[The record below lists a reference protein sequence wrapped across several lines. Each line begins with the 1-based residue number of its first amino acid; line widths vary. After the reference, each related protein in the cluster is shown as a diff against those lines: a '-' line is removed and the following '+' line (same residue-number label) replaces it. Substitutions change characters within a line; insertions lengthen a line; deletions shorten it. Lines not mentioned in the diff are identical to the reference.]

1 MCSVYNGEL
10 IEMWVKDRMFPL
22 SLSFP
27 SFHPRLKMLHRRGVD
42 IEHLNNPESN
52 KWCWPPQFYEKI
64 YTFQFWQIVS
74 LDTLIQILLGTIFR
88 TKLLGRDN
96 SGTAALVT
104 PHTNINVSILQPRKY
119 LSCEHTMSNI
129 HYVCG
134 VLVVDIMK
142 NNENIWLD
150 TSCMSPDWRCG
161 TAGVV
166 FITNKSVIIFH
177 KCVLWTRLEVWD
189 PKNDFLVLGPITDS
203 YWNVNP
209 INLWDR
215 SFVDYHPPPWKVYHS
230 ITSPI

>member
-1 MCSVYNGEL
+1 M
-10 IEMWVKDRMFPL
+10 
-22 SLSFP
+22 
-27 SFHPRLKMLHRRGVD
+27 
-42 IEHLNNPESN
+42 
-52 KWCWPPQFYEKI
+52 
-64 YTFQFWQIVS
+64 
-74 LDTLIQILLGTIFR
+74 
-88 TKLLGRDN
+88 
-96 SGTAALVT
+96 
-104 PHTNINVSILQPRKY
+104 VSILNIWTTPRAINDVDPRNFTRKFTLFSFDKLWALTHWSRFY
-119 LSCEHTMSNI
+119 SVRFLEQSCSGETIAGPRRSWPRTQILMSLSCSRGNISPGEHTMSNI

-150 TSCMSPDWRCG
+150 TSCVSPDWRCG

>member
-42 IEHLNNPESN
+42 TEHLNNPESN

-96 SGTAALVT
+96 GGAAPRLVT

-150 TSCMSPDWRCG
+150 TSCVSPDWMLKVWHRWCG
-161 TAGVV
+161 
-166 FITNKSVIIFH
+166 FHNKQISHHF
-177 KCVLWTRLEVWD
+177 
-189 PKNDFLVLGPITDS
+189 S
-203 YWNVNP
+203 
-209 INLWDR
+209 
-215 SFVDYHPPPWKVYHS
+215 
-230 ITSPI
+230 